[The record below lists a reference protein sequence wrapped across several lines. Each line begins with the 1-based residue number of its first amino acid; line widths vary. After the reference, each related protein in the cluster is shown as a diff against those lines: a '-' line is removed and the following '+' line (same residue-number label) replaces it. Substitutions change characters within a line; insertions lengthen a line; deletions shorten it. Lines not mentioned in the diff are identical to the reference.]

1 MLHGS
6 ILGPF
11 LIKIFLEDLFFVLKD
26 VDIAN
31 FANDNTAYT
40 SGKNTVLIEL
50 IISVE
55 KASNILF
62 QWFQGDLLKGNP
74 DKCHLIVCTNQK
86 TNINTG
92 EFHIDSSDREKLLAI
107 KIDNKFT
114 FDRHT
119 SDICKKASRKVNVL
133 ARIAP
138 YINIGKRTYL
148 RIKFLRLSLI
158 IAC

>member
-6 ILGPF
+6 ILGRF

-50 IISVE
+50 IVSVE

-62 QWFQGDLLKGNP
+62 Q
-74 DKCHLIVCTNQK
+74 
-86 TNINTG
+86 
-92 EFHIDSSDREKLLAI
+92 
-107 KIDNKFT
+107 
-114 FDRHT
+114 
-119 SDICKKASRKVNVL
+119 
-133 ARIAP
+133 
-138 YINIGKRTYL
+138 
-148 RIKFLRLSLI
+148 
-158 IAC
+158 

>member
-1 MLHGS
+1 MLHWS

-50 IISVE
+50 IVSVE

-62 QWFQGDLLKGNP
+62 Q
-74 DKCHLIVCTNQK
+74 
-86 TNINTG
+86 
-92 EFHIDSSDREKLLAI
+92 
-107 KIDNKFT
+107 
-114 FDRHT
+114 
-119 SDICKKASRKVNVL
+119 
-133 ARIAP
+133 
-138 YINIGKRTYL
+138 
-148 RIKFLRLSLI
+148 
-158 IAC
+158 

>member
-1 MLHGS
+1 MLHRS

-50 IISVE
+50 IVSVE

-62 QWFQGDLLKGNP
+62 Q
-74 DKCHLIVCTNQK
+74 
-86 TNINTG
+86 
-92 EFHIDSSDREKLLAI
+92 
-107 KIDNKFT
+107 
-114 FDRHT
+114 
-119 SDICKKASRKVNVL
+119 
-133 ARIAP
+133 
-138 YINIGKRTYL
+138 
-148 RIKFLRLSLI
+148 
-158 IAC
+158 

>member
-31 FANDNTAYT
+31 FVNDNTAYT

-50 IISVE
+50 IVSVE

-62 QWFQGDLLKGNP
+62 Q
-74 DKCHLIVCTNQK
+74 
-86 TNINTG
+86 
-92 EFHIDSSDREKLLAI
+92 
-107 KIDNKFT
+107 
-114 FDRHT
+114 
-119 SDICKKASRKVNVL
+119 
-133 ARIAP
+133 
-138 YINIGKRTYL
+138 
-148 RIKFLRLSLI
+148 
-158 IAC
+158 